1 MIETADT
8 SPKGLCL
15 VDLRKR
21 VLVLDLRP
29 GAEVEEQVV
38 ATRYGLSRTPAR
50 EVFQALAGAGYL
62 QLARNRGARVSPLG
76 VEALAQIFQMA
87 PVLLATAAR
96 LAAGKPDTGLTEALE
111 SVVSARDSD
120 WREVSL
126 AEHALQRRIADQSEN
141 AYLAPAV
148 ERMMVDLTRLIGP
161 LYDSPDIKLRDRLLR
176 AQEKHAD
183 QVAAIIDGKP
193 EPAARAALARW
204 ELLRDDILYSLQPEP
219 LPDTQPGRYPY
230 DAA

>member
-1 MIETADT
+1 MIETTDT

-21 VLVLDLRP
+21 VLVLDLCP
-29 GAEVEEQVV
+29 GVEVEEQVV

-50 EVFQALAGAGYL
+50 EVFQTLAGAGYL

-76 VEALAQIFQMA
+76 VESLSQIFQLA

-96 LAAGKPDTGLTEALE
+96 LAAGKGDEGLEPALDR
-111 SVVSARDSD
+111 VVSAGDSD
-120 WREVSL
+120 WQEVAL
-126 AEHALQRRIADQSEN
+126 AEHALQRRITDQADN
-141 AYLAPAV
+141 AYLSPAM

-161 LYDSPDIKLRDRLLR
+161 LYDSPDLKLRDRLLR
-176 AQEKHAD
+176 AQEKHAE
-183 QVAAIIDGKP
+183 QVAAIIAGKP
-193 EPAARAALARW
+193 EPAARAALGRW